1 MKILKLKRG
10 FTTNSSGTNEWVSTQ
25 NSNSNNLPVNYTWN
39 NLGKLGMLVVLVS
52 ILIFVDQLV
61 RNILSFRKTES
72 SNEGEQ

>member
-61 RNILSFRKTES
+61 RNILSFKKTES

>member
-25 NSNSNNLPVNYTWN
+25 NSNSNNLPVNHTWN

-61 RNILSFRKTES
+61 RNLLSFKKTES